1 VSATATL
8 YEQQQRPH
16 RYSPKAESDPA
27 MKMIGSLAAAAVL
40 LAPHDALVNA
50 RLPPEDFGIVFA
62 PVRFVC
68 DKGLH
73 WLRQHL

>member
-1 VSATATL
+1 
-8 YEQQQRPH
+8 
-16 RYSPKAESDPA
+16 

>member
-1 VSATATL
+1 MRTL

-16 RYSPKAESDPA
+16 RYSPCYEDD
-27 MKMIGSLAAAAVL
+27 GRLAAAVL

>member
-27 MKMIGSLAAAAVL
+27 MKMMGSLAAAAVL
-40 LAPHDALVNA
+40 LAAQIALVNA
-50 RLPPEDFGIVFA
+50 RLPPEDSNIVFA
-62 PVRFVC
+62 PLRVDC